1 MLFKCLVIKDVHIC
15 QKRGLATVSQMSAV
29 KEIRLRSGLCSVS
42 KLKIAWSQKKK
53 KNYSAR
59 LCVCIYIHTLIIN
72 KFLNIFFFKI
82 TNNRINITLSDRIFL
97 PKGVHESGLVLLVF
111 FDFWIICLLIVK
123 LWYFFKI
130 ICIYITRTSLWYS
143 ILMTPSISKWFD
155 IYKHPTRKPFYFNK
169 HIF

>member
-1 MLFKCLVIKDVHIC
+1 MIP
-15 QKRGLATVSQMSAV
+15 
-29 KEIRLRSGLCSVS
+29 
-42 KLKIAWSQKKK
+42 KKK
-53 KNYSAR
+53 KIYSAR

-155 IYKHPTRKPFYFNK
+155 ISTQQESYIINIYFRLIKN
-169 HIF
+169 HFFRYLWIIHHNTDANWHS